1 MIFSLQCIHD
11 TSGCHIYDDK
21 SECNCKTGCH
31 QNNRLIEYQ
40 LWILTDTSIHYIVQI
55 RSRNQREYRCC
66 QEDRWRCLIHSGH
79 DKCVKCNEYCCDHR
93 CQEIA
98 WLQCKYH
105 NIDCPGKE
113 CSDTVIPYLL
123 SSDLKPESKSRT
135 CNRTGDQLD
144 RYTVIQD
151 KMIGISFMEQHDRKT
166 DSECDSG
173 SSKERVHDINKSRD
187 KIPLKEITDSIRRA
201 QSTDQQHNDTD
212 HNTVRMICNSH
223 L

>member
-1 MIFSLQCIHD
+1 MRKMQ
-11 TSGCHIYDDK
+11 
-21 SECNCKTGCH
+21 
-31 QNNRLIEYQ
+31 R
-40 LWILTDTSIHYIVQI
+40 IL
-55 RSRNQREYRCC
+55 
-66 QEDRWRCLIHSGH
+66 L
-79 DKCVKCNEYCCDHR
+79 CDHR

-173 SSKERVHDINKSRD
+173 GPRNEFMILINPEIKS
-187 KIPLKEITDSIRRA
+187 L
-201 QSTDQQHNDTD
+201 
-212 HNTVRMICNSH
+212 
-223 L
+223 